1 MLTPRSEL
9 NPHFSFPL
17 PLIDTDVNLGK
28 AGHLDRRGDQFHHLG
43 DLTARVRA
51 PRGGAYATCS
61 SVGRGAVLAASRTAD
76 SATFK
81 RGDVNGAHLR
91 WRHARDVALHA
102 KGDKGDAECGA
113 LRVTRTL
120 EAEGGQTGGIRM
132 RFELTNHGDE
142 ELSIG
147 ALALSMPFDQDFVGR
162 TLVQV
167 AQACSFAEPFLGG
180 ESGYVQARPARHA
193 AGTPPPPHAGTRRTP
208 RIVGDARDG
217 RGAGPSAHRRAWH
230 VVRGVAA
237 DAP

>member
-1 MLTPRSEL
+1 M
-9 NPHFSFPL
+9 
-17 PLIDTDVNLGK
+17 
-28 AGHLDRRGDQFHHLG
+28 
-43 DLTARVRA
+43 
-51 PRGGAYATCS
+51 
-61 SVGRGAVLAASRTAD
+61 
-76 SATFK
+76 
-81 RGDVNGAHLR
+81 
-91 WRHARDVALHA
+91 RDVALHA

-132 RFELTNHGDE
+132 RFELTNRGDE

-167 AQACSFAEPFLGG
+167 AQTCSFAEPFLGV
-180 ESGYVQARPARHA
+180 ESGYVQARPAQHPT
-193 AGTPPPPHAGTRRTP
+193 GTPPSHAGTRGTP
-208 RIVGDARDG
+208 RIAGDARDG
-217 RGAGPSAHRRAWH
+217 CWAGPAAHRRAWH